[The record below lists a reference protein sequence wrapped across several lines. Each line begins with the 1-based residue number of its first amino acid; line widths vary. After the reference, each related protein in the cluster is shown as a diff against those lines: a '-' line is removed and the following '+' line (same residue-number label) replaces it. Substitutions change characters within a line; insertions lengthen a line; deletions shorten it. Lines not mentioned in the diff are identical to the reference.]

1 MMARRVIA
9 LVLLPALLL
18 AGCWDRLEINDL
30 GIVTLVGIDRAE
42 AGVRL
47 TVGVVAPTSTPGQ
60 QEKGGG
66 GGKGGGAQSG
76 RAIAYSAEGATVVD
90 AMTRLQEKVSRRLF
104 WAHARVLVF
113 GEEYAR
119 QGLTPAL
126 DFWTRHREPRL
137 LLQVVVTP
145 GEAAEFVQL
154 QPRLE
159 RLLSEAVRETIN
171 LRFQTRVLLRDLV
184 EDLRDSPGHAI
195 APRAELVP
203 GQPDGRDVSISG
215 TAIFRKDRLAGWL
228 DDRETR
234 GLLWLRNEAQTGTM
248 TVDLPN
254 VGSVSL
260 NVIRGRTVVKP
271 VLAGGRLRM
280 NVALTVDLDVVESA
294 ALLDWSK
301 EETLR
306 KVEGSAERSLR
317 ERITGTLQ
325 KLQDEYGVD
334 AVNFSEAVRR
344 SLPGLWETRWK
355 NRWDQV
361 FPTLP
366 VDLQVTA
373 QIRRTGEHSAPLG
386 VPENQVQK
394 NQQKLLKQ
402 KE

>member
-1 MMARRVIA
+1 MARRVI
-9 LVLLPALLL
+9 LLMLGVALLL
-18 AGCWDRLEINDL
+18 TGCWDRMEINDL
-30 GIVTLVGIDRAE
+30 GIVTMVGIDRAE

-47 TVGVVAPTSTPGQ
+47 TVGVVVPAPTSGQ
-60 QEKGGG
+60 QAKGGG
-66 GGKGGGAQSG
+66 GRGGGVGGG

-159 RLLSEAVRETIN
+159 RLLSEAVRETVN
-171 LRFQTRVLLRDLV
+171 LRLQTRVLLRDLV

-203 GQPDGRDVSISG
+203 GQPEGYDVSVSG
-215 TAIFRKDRLAGWL
+215 TAIFRKDQLAGWL

-234 GLLWLRNEAQTGTM
+234 GLMWLRSEVQTGTM
-248 TVDLPN
+248 TVRLPDI
-254 VGSVSL
+254 GPVSL
-260 NVIRGRTVVKP
+260 NVIRGHTAVKP

-280 NVALTVDLDVVESA
+280 SVAVTADLDVVESGA
-294 ALLDWSK
+294 PLDWSK
-301 EETLR
+301 EETAR
-306 KVEGSAERSLR
+306 KVEGFAERSLR
-317 ERITGTLQ
+317 QRITGTLR
-325 KLQDEYGVD
+325 KLQDEYRVD
-334 AVNFSEAVRR
+334 AVNFGEAVKRG
-344 SLPGLWETRWK
+344 LPALWESNLK

-366 VDLQVTA
+366 VDLHVTVL
-373 QIRRTGEHSAPLG
+373 IKRTGEHSAPLG
-386 VPENQVQK
+386 VPEKQVQK
-394 NQQKLLKQ
+394 GQKQLMKQ